1 MSLIIAKL
9 QNIDPDVIM
18 GHNFE
23 SVDYGVLL
31 HRMKDC
37 NTAHWSKLGR
47 MRRTEWPKG
56 FGRGGM
62 SWAERLVIGGRLLC
76 DLSNDMGR
84 VYSLGYRSDE

>member
-1 MSLIIAKL
+1 M
-9 QNIDPDVIM
+9 IDPDVIM

-23 SVDYGVLL
+23 GVDYGIIL

-37 NTAHWSKLGR
+37 KVSHWSKIGR

-62 SWAERLVIGGRLLC
+62 SWGERLVVGGRLIC
-76 DLSNDMGR
+76 DLFNDMGR
-84 VYSLGYRSDE
+84 VRSLTFTSLIARV

>member
-1 MSLIIAKL
+1 
-9 QNIDPDVIM
+9 M
-18 GHNFE
+18 GHNLE
-23 SVDYGVLL
+23 NVDYGILL

-37 NTAHWSKLGR
+37 STAHWSKFGR

-62 SWAERLVIGGRLLC
+62 SWAERQIVTGRLIC

-84 VYSLGYRSDE
+84 VIHIWSGDLTSRV

>member
-1 MSLIIAKL
+1 MAAKL
-9 QNIDPDVIM
+9 QTIDPDVIM

-37 NTAHWSKLGR
+37 NTALWSKLGR

-84 VYSLGYRSDE
+84 V